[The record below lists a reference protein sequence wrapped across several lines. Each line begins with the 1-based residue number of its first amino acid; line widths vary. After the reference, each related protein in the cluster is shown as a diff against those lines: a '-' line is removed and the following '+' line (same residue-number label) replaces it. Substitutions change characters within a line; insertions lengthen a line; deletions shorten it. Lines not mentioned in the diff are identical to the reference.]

1 MTDLQTRPGTA
12 TDGGVDAAE
21 LARRTIRRSDWVPCN
36 SAFIDCRTPGS
47 DRKSNYAFVG
57 PGVSQNPNQY
67 VNLTDPHGFNLG
79 AAGMPNGVNNNL
91 HLHFTAEVF
100 INLGGEF
107 LIRWG
112 VDGTEG
118 EYRCGDGDIISVPT
132 WAFRGFTN
140 VGPDDGI
147 LLTILGHDVTGG
159 IIWGPAVL
167 RDAEAHGLHLTADNQ
182 LIDTVAGDVLPD
194 DVALI
199 KPMPAEQIAQLRS
212 WSVEEMRARVM
223 APGDRRYSERS
234 QLCAGLPGGDGR
246 LALVIGYGQS
256 EDRTAQPLLHEPH
269 TFNVAWL
276 KATPGEGLLT
286 HRHQRTSVVV
296 AKSGRWEVTL
306 GHGDEA
312 QTTVLGQD
320 DMLSVPVG
328 VWRSFRLVEE
338 AGSPAEPGTGELLII
353 NGGDDRVRLEW
364 APEVV
369 QAAEQAGW
377 VIDPNGY
384 VAPAAVMRTATEDD

>member
-1 MTDLQTRPGTA
+1 MTDLVDRPT
-12 TDGGVDAAE
+12 TTLSRAE
-21 LARRTIRRSDWVPCN
+21 VERRTIRRSDWVPCQA
-36 SAFIDCRTPGS
+36 AFIDCRTPGS
-47 DRKSNYAFVG
+47 DRKSNFQFIG
-57 PGVSQNPNQY
+57 PGVSQSSTQF

-79 AAGMPNGVNNNL
+79 AAGMPNGVSNSL

-118 EYRCGDGDIISVPT
+118 EYLCKDGDIISVPT

-167 RDAEAHGLHLTADNQ
+167 RDAESHGLHLTADNR
-182 LIDTVAGDVLPD
+182 LIDTVAGDVVPD

-199 KPMPAEQIAQLRS
+199 KPMPQEQIDALRR

-223 APGDRRYSERS
+223 APGDRRPVEHGL
-234 QLCAGLPGGDGR
+234 LCGTLPGGGAR
-246 LALVIGYGQS
+246 ITPVIGYGMV
-256 EDRTAQPLLHEPH
+256 EDRRAQPLLHEPH

-276 KATPGEGLLT
+276 TATPGEGVLS
-286 HRHQRTSVVV
+286 HRHERTQVLV
-296 AKSGRWEVTL
+296 AKSGRWQVHLEDQTVEL
-306 GHGDEA
+306 GP
-312 QTTVLGQD
+312 D
-320 DMLSVPVG
+320 DMLSVPQG
-328 VWRSFRLVEE
+328 SWRSFHLLSE
-338 AGSPAEPGTGELLII
+338 AGSPAEPGTGELLVV
-353 NGGDDRVRLEW
+353 NGGDDRVLLEW

-369 QAAEQAGW
+369 GAAERSGW
-377 VIDPNGY
+377 VLDPNGY
-384 VAPAAVMRTATEDD
+384 LAPAAVMRTATEDD